1 MRETTSQDAVKL
13 IEDKIVRGGM
23 IPKVRCVLAYVPLS
37 SPYKGPD
44 VMCTVRPCTRR
55 RSATLM
61 YMYTYMCVCVCVCVC
76 VSCRL
81 AHYTHQ
87 VNCCVTALA
96 NGVKAAHIIDG
107 REPHS
112 LLMEILTD
120 VGCGTK
126 IDA

>member
-23 IPKVRCVLAYVPLS
+23 IPKVRCVLAHVPLS

-61 YMYTYMCVCVCVCVC
+61 YMYTYVRVCLVDW
-76 VSCRL
+76 L
-81 AHYTHQ
+81 ITH
-87 VNCCVTALA
+87 
-96 NGVKAAHIIDG
+96 I
-107 REPHS
+107 R
-112 LLMEILTD
+112 
-120 VGCGTK
+120 
-126 IDA
+126 